1 MSVSR
6 TTGMPAFPSGILQ
19 IISYAGYYRL
29 KIRERLMDEQQLL
42 DLYIRESFYKSSS
55 HSDVVRF
62 LRVGNDINATDDNG
76 NNALFQCRTP
86 EAMASLISHGIN
98 IHHVNNAGQHAL
110 FHQQDPEL
118 LKRLISL
125 GLDLMQTD
133 IHGRNCIY
141 GHFCSPESL
150 KVLLNAGCDIN
161 HRDNQGNTLLHLP
174 VSPEVLSLGINR
186 GSDVNII
193 NHTGEG
199 IIENFRSDE
208 YFEIILSYIDKF
220 HKRTLHIDFCNY
232 QSVVF
237 LFDLYER
244 GFSIELNTKH
254 VIINSYIGDYKDI
267 LLMLSYISDIHDVKF
282 FTYKRVPLYKGI
294 NKEIVK
300 WMIRNGFHVDLTRTE
315 GDKDHDKL
323 VAYKARYEQRELS
336 KVLKSSRGKPAIT
349 QNGGRL

>member
-1 MSVSR
+1 
-6 TTGMPAFPSGILQ
+6 PAFSSGILQ

-29 KIRERLMDEQQLL
+29 KIRERPMDEQRLL

-55 HSDVVRF
+55 HSDVMRF
-62 LRVGNDINATDDNG
+62 LRAGNDINATDDNG

-86 EAMASLISHGIN
+86 EAMTSLISNGIN

-118 LKRLISL
+118 LETLISL
-125 GLDLMQTD
+125 GLDLKQTD
-133 IHGRNCIY
+133 IHGRSCIF
-141 GHFCSPESL
+141 GHFGNPESL
-150 KVLLNAGCDIN
+150 EVLLNAGCDIN
-161 HRDNQGNTLLHLP
+161 HRDNLGSTLLHLP

-186 GSDVNII
+186 GCDVNII
-193 NHTGEG
+193 NHAGEG
-199 IIENFRSDE
+199 IIESFRSDE

-244 GFSIELNTKH
+244 GFSIELNKKH
-254 VIINSYIGDYKDI
+254 VIINSNIGDYKDI
-267 LLMLSYISDIHDVKF
+267 LLMLNYISEIHDVNF
-282 FTYKRVPLYKGI
+282 YTIERRPLYKGI
-294 NKEIVK
+294 NKKVVK
-300 WMIRNGFHVDLTRTE
+300 WMIRNGFHVDLSRTE
-315 GDKDHDKL
+315 GDENHEEI

-336 KVLKSSRGKPAIT
+336 KVLKSNKGTPAIT
-349 QNGGRL
+349 KNGGRL

>member
-1 MSVSR
+1 
-6 TTGMPAFPSGILQ
+6 
-19 IISYAGYYRL
+19 
-29 KIRERLMDEQQLL
+29 MDEQRLL

-55 HSDVVRF
+55 HSDVMRF
-62 LRVGNDINATDDNG
+62 LNQGNDINATDDNG
-76 NNALFQCRTP
+76 NNALFQCKTP
-86 EAMASLISHGIN
+86 EGMASLISNGIN

-110 FHQQDPEL
+110 FHQTDPEL

-125 GLDLMQTD
+125 GLDLKQTD

-186 GSDVNII
+186 GCNVNII
-193 NHTGEG
+193 NHAGEG
-199 IIENFRSDE
+199 IIESFRSDE
-208 YFEIILSYIDKF
+208 YFEIILSQIDKF

-244 GFSIELNTKH
+244 GFSIELNKKH

-267 LLMLSYISDIHDVKF
+267 LLMLNYISDIRDVNF
-282 FTYKRVPLYKGI
+282 YTIKRRPLYKGI

-300 WMIRNGFHVDLTRTE
+300 WMIRNGFHVDLSKTK
-315 GDKDHDKL
+315 GDKNHEEI
-323 VAYKARYEQRELS
+323 VAYKTRYEQRELS
-336 KVLKSSRGKPAIT
+336 KMLKKSSSIQGIT